1 MSTLSWR
8 MAWTLALAGVIG
20 AAAATATAQAIRIE
34 PRIQLS
40 EQQHARVQAIA
51 DQGADAL
58 RRFLWRTRMIYGW
71 TWRDLVAVD

>member
-1 MSTLSWR
+1 MSMLRSRIACTV
-8 MAWTLALAGVIG
+8 ALACVMS

-40 EQQHARVQAIA
+40 QQERARIQAIA

-71 TWRDLVAVD
+71 TWRDLVATD

>member
-1 MSTLSWR
+1 MNTMSR
-8 MAWTLALAGVIG
+8 MACALSIAAVLCSTGAMP
-20 AAAATATAQAIRIE
+20 AAAQALRIE

-40 EQQHARVQAIA
+40 DQQRARVQAVA

-71 TWRDLVAVD
+71 TWRDLVATG